1 MLSGAIK
8 KKKKGGAGGPLDFN
22 TPEEKETVAAIVDSA
37 LQCLTPEDR
46 ELRFVKIMVPML
58 LRGIGV
64 HHSGLLPILK
74 ELVEVLFQEQLIK
87 VRTIIK
93 LLNR

>member
-8 KKKKGGAGGPLDFN
+8 KKKKGDKSNNAPLDFN
-22 TPEEKETVAAIVDSA
+22 TPEEKEGAQAIIDAALECVS
-37 LQCLTPEDR
+37 PEDR
-46 ELRFVKIMVPML
+46 KLPFIQSMVPML

-74 ELVEVLFQEQLIK
+74 EVVEVLFQEQYIK
-87 VRTIIK
+87 VIH
-93 LLNR
+93 